1 MIKLNG
7 TIVVGSELTN
17 GNKILNEVRGNQNII
32 KSELMREQGRA
43 SRGNREQAPIADN
56 NGRER

>member
-17 GNKILNEVRGNQNII
+17 GNKILNKVRGNQNII

-43 SRGNREQAPIADN
+43 SGGNREQVPIADN